1 MIKAIIVDD
10 EAKSRTTLS
19 ALLTRHCANVTVVQ
33 MADSVET
40 ALTAI
45 EKNRPDVVFLDI
57 EMPFA
62 SGFTLLEQ
70 IKNPDFEVI
79 FCTAY
84 DAYAIKAIKFSA
96 LDYLLKPVDVD
107 ELIAAVNKI
116 EEKKKKAKN
125 EFPDFELLLS
135 NLKQKANS
143 GRIAVPSF
151 DGLQMINVADII
163 KCTASESYTQ
173 IFLQN
178 GNKIMVSRI
187 LKEYDDLLSEMNF
200 FRVHNSCL
208 INLAHVVKYIKGDG
222 GYVIM
227 TDGESVE
234 VSRRKKNRIAQPPFV
249 SVGLVLTSKKQL
261 KKDLSVLRISE
272 IIL

>member
-1 MIKAIIVDD
+1 MIRAIIVDD

-19 ALLTRHCANVTVVQ
+19 ALLTRHCTNVTVVQ

-40 ALTAI
+40 ALIAI
-45 EKNRPDVVFLDI
+45 EKNKPDVVFLDI

-62 SGFTLLEQ
+62 SGFTLLEK
-70 IKNPDFEVI
+70 IKNPDFGII

-116 EEKKKKAKN
+116 EEKQKSTKRQT
-125 EFPDFELLLS
+125 PDFELLLS
-135 NLKQKANS
+135 NLKQKNNA
-143 GRIAVPSF
+143 GKIAVPTF
-151 DGLQMINVADII
+151 DGLQMISVAEII

-173 IFLQN
+173 ISLQN
-178 GNKIMVSRI
+178 GTKIMVSRI

-208 INLAHVVKYIKGDG
+208 INLAHVSKYVKGDG
-222 GYVIM
+222 GYVVM

-234 VSRRKKNRIAQPPFV
+234 VSRRKKAELLERLA
-249 SVGLVLTSKKQL
+249 LVQ
-261 KKDLSVLRISE
+261 
-272 IIL
+272 